1 LLRQGLLVQKGDRW
15 LIVRRA
21 AANIQD
27 DPTVGNLQDG
37 WLTMAHDLA
46 IQNPRVE
53 VRRELV
59 QACYM
64 EWRGKGAQFL
74 TEPNDHGAEIRC
86 YMRDPDGYLIE
97 VGQSPA

>member
-1 LLRQGLLVQKGDRW
+1 MQKGDRW

-46 IQNPRVE
+46 IQNPCVE
-53 VRRELV
+53 VRRALDVGNGQKMCEYETMRRELPRITSV
-59 QACYM
+59 CV
-64 EWRGKGAQFL
+64 RGSASRRA
-74 TEPNDHGAEIRC
+74 EVPNGREDRLA
-86 YMRDPDGYLIE
+86 
-97 VGQSPA
+97 